1 MNLGQMM
8 MVVAAMSILG
18 ILVLNTNS
26 TVLETN
32 DTQNLS
38 EFGINAISLATSLV
52 EEANGK
58 MFDEVISDSTT
69 PELSN
74 PISLSSVANLGP
86 DGAESYRTTGSD
98 FDDFD
103 DFDGLVLVY
112 KSPLDSSATPGATKE
127 FVIPGIRAKY
137 LVHTRVDY
145 VAATNLNVSS
155 ASPTWHKR
163 ITVTV
168 TSPAIKDTLVYP
180 AIMSYWN

>member
-8 MVVAAMSILG
+8 MVVAALSILG
-18 ILVLNTNS
+18 ILLLNTNT
-26 TVLETN
+26 TVLDTN

-58 MFDEVISDSTT
+58 MFDEVIADSTT
-69 PELSN
+69 PA
-74 PISLSSVANLGP
+74 LSSPVALTSLANLGA
-86 DGAESYRTTGSD
+86 DGGETYRTAGND

-103 DFDGLVLVY
+103 DFDGLILVY
-112 KSPLDSSATPGATKE
+112 KSPGDSSLMAGAAKE
-127 FVIPGIRAKY
+127 FVIPGIRAAY
-137 LVHTRVDY
+137 IVRARVDY
-145 VAATNLNVSS
+145 VSGADLDLTS
-155 ASPTWHKR
+155 ASPTWHKK

>member
-8 MVVAAMSILG
+8 MVVAALSILG
-18 ILVLNTNS
+18 ILVLNTNT

-58 MFDEVISDSTT
+58 MFDEVIADSTT
-69 PELSN
+69 PALN
-74 PISLSSVANLGP
+74 TPVSLTSVANLGA
-86 DGAESYRTTGSD
+86 DGGETYRTAGND

-103 DFDGLVLVY
+103 DFDGLILLY
-112 KSPLDSSATPGATKE
+112 KSPADSSLTAGAAKE
-127 FVIPGIRAKY
+127 FVIPGIRAAY
-137 LVHTRVDY
+137 IVRARVDY
-145 VAATNLNVSS
+145 VSAADLDAAS
-155 ASPTWHKR
+155 ASPTWHKK

>member
-8 MVVAAMSILG
+8 MVVAALSILG
-18 ILVLNTNS
+18 ILVLNTNT

-58 MFDEVISDSTT
+58 MFDEVIADSTT

-86 DGAESYRTTGSD
+86 DGGESYRTPGND

-112 KSPLDSSATPGATKE
+112 RSPLDSSLTAGATKE
-127 FVIPGIRAKY
+127 FVIPGIRAKFI
-137 LVHTRVDY
+137 VHAKVDY
-145 VAATNLNVSS
+145 VAAGNLNVTSG
-155 ASPTWHKR
+155 SPTWHKK

-168 TSPAIKDTLVYP
+168 SSPAIKDTLVYP